1 MSWNPKVLAIRDRF
15 MQEEN
20 RVMICEEISKILKYA
35 EEFDEGVVTVSSQ
48 WTTSGGSDPGTL
60 TRGSSAETGVSARVA
75 GDDGR
80 EGCEVGEDGQQ
91 WLPF

>member
-35 EEFDEGVVTVSSQ
+35 EEFDEGVAEVGSEREADR
-48 WTTSGGSDPGTL
+48 GSDPAVDE
-60 TRGSSAETGVSARVA
+60 RGEGAETGSRARVA